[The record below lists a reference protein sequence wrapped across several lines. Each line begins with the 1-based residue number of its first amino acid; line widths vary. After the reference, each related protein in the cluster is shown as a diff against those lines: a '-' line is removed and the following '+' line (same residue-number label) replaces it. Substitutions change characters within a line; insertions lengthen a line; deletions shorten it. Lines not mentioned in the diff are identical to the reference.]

1 MLLEK
6 EKKQKEDY
14 ELAQFRL
21 MSAILSN
28 TATDRFHFGSIEFY

>member
-21 MSAILSN
+21 MSTILSN
-28 TATDRFHFGSIEFY
+28 TATDSLHLGSGEFS